1 MDWYLKSFLAG
12 KYKEDHMLKFKNVSK
27 VYGDG
32 FKAVDSVS
40 FEIPEG
46 EFLVLIG
53 PSGSG
58 KSTTM
63 KMINRMIPHTGGEIT
78 IDGQDITKLNASEL
92 RRNIG
97 YVIQQ
102 IGLFP
107 HYTIEKNIAIV
118 PELKGWD
125 EKRIKDRVKELLEM
139 VGLDPDIY
147 ATRYPKELSGGQQQ
161 RVGVARAL
169 ASNPRVILMDEPFG
183 ALDPITRD
191 QLQEEVLALH
201 QKLNKTFV
209 FVTHDMDEAL
219 KLGDRI
225 AIMKDGKLLQLDT
238 PEKILHEP
246 AHGFVEEFIG
256 KHRMMQNPELMP
268 VTDVMT
274 EKVLTSQPQRSPERA
289 LSVMRKRQVN
299 TLIIVNEE
307 NVLLGILPA
316 YDLIEK
322 MKNIKQIGEVMLP
335 AEPYLTDS
343 ATAKDAIIM
352 MDESPYGIIPII
364 NEKQKII
371 GVVTRG
377 TLLSALSSQWT
388 ETEENRNE

>member
-1 MDWYLKSFLAG
+1 
-12 KYKEDHMLKFKNVSK
+12 MLKFENVSK

-32 FKAVDSVS
+32 FQAVKSVS
-40 FEIPEG
+40 FDIQQG

-63 KMINRMIPHTGGEIT
+63 KMINKMEPHTSGT
-78 IDGQDITKLNASEL
+78 ISINGKDINSYNPSEL

-118 PELKGWD
+118 PQLKGWNPK
-125 EKRIKDRVKELLEM
+125 EVKARVNELLDL
-139 VGLDPDIY
+139 VGLDPDIF

-161 RVGVARAL
+161 RVGIARAL
-169 ASNPRVILMDEPFG
+169 AGNPDIILMDEPFS
-183 ALDPITRD
+183 ALDPLTRD
-191 QLQEEVLALH
+191 QLQAEVSALH
-201 QKLNKTFV
+201 KKLNKTFV

-219 KLGDRI
+219 KMGDRI

-238 PEKILHEP
+238 PEKLLHEP

-256 KHRMMQNPELMP
+256 KHRITQNPELMP
-268 VTDVMT
+268 VTEIMSESV
-274 EKVLTSQPQRSPERA
+274 VTSLPQRSPEKA
-289 LSVMRKRQVN
+289 LSLIRQRKI
-299 TLIIVNEE
+299 TSLIVVDDDNK
-307 NVLLGILPA
+307 LLGIVSA
-316 YDLIEK
+316 YDLIKKLDTIQAIDEI
-322 MKNIKQIGEVMLP
+322 MGSR
-335 AEPYLTDS
+335 EPFLHEE

-352 MDESPYGIIPII
+352 MDNAPLGIIPIVD
-364 NEKQKII
+364 KHQKIL

-377 TLLSALSSQWT
+377 SLLSAMSSQWT
-388 ETEENRNE
+388 ETEESQ

>member
-1 MDWYLKSFLAG
+1 
-12 KYKEDHMLKFKNVSK
+12 MLKFENVSK
-27 VYGDG
+27 MFNDG

-40 FEIPEG
+40 FDIPEG

-63 KMINRMIPHTGGEIT
+63 KMINRMVPHTSGKISINGN
-78 IDGQDITKLNASEL
+78 DITSMNASEL

-118 PELKGWD
+118 PELKGWSKD
-125 EKRIKDRVKELLEM
+125 EIKARVKELMEL
-139 VGLDPDIY
+139 VGLDPEIFSN
-147 ATRYPKELSGGQQQ
+147 RYPKELSGGQQQ

-169 ASNPRVILMDEPFG
+169 ASNPEVILMDEPFG

-191 QLQEEVLALH
+191 QLQLELISL
-201 QKLNKTFV
+201 QRKLKKTIV

-225 AIMKDGKLLQLDT
+225 AIMKDGGLLQLDT
-238 PEKILHEP
+238 PEKLLHEP
-246 AHGFVEEFIG
+246 SSGFVEEFIG
-256 KHRMMQNPELMP
+256 KHRITQNPELMP
-268 VTDVMT
+268 VAAVMM
-274 EKVLTSQPQRSPERA
+274 EKVITAQLDLSPAKALLMTRRQKITSLVIVDEQDAFIGLVSAYELIKKVDTIQSLKEIMEDA
-289 LSVMRKRQVN
+289 EMVLS
-299 TLIIVNEE
+299 I
-307 NVLLGILPA
+307 
-316 YDLIEK
+316 
-322 MKNIKQIGEVMLP
+322 
-335 AEPYLTDS
+335 S
-343 ATAKDAIIM
+343 ATAKDAIVM
-352 MDESPYGIIPII
+352 MSNAQFGIIPVLDGAR
-364 NEKQKII
+364 KVK
-371 GVVTRG
+371 GLVTRG

-388 ETEENRNE
+388 EMGGVDE

>member
-1 MDWYLKSFLAG
+1 MI
-12 KYKEDHMLKFKNVSK
+12 KFEHVSK
-27 VYGDG
+27 VYTDG
-32 FKAVDSVS
+32 FKAVDSVD

-63 KMINRMIPHTGGEIT
+63 KMINRMIPHTNGTIS
-78 IDGQDITKLNASEL
+78 IDGKDITQLNPSEL

-125 EKRIKDRVKELLEM
+125 KEKIKARVRELLIM
-139 VGLDPDIY
+139 VDLDPEIY
-147 ATRYPKELSGGQQQ
+147 GNRYPKELSGGQQQ

-169 ASNPRVILMDEPFG
+169 ASNPRVLLMDEPFG

-191 QLQEEVLALH
+191 QLQDQIISL
-201 QKLNKTFV
+201 QRKLKKTIV

-225 AIMKDGKLLQLDT
+225 AIMRDGKLLQIDS
-238 PEKILHEP
+238 PEKILQEP
-246 AHGFVEEFIG
+246 ASEFVEEFIG
-256 KHRMMQNPELMP
+256 KDRIIQNPELMP
-268 VTDVMT
+268 VVSVMT
-274 EKVLTSQPQRSPERA
+274 SKVVTSLLNLTPEKALLMMRQQKITS
-289 LSVMRKRQVN
+289 
-299 TLIIVNEE
+299 LIIVDDKDDTFIGLISAYELIKKVNSIGSLKE
-307 NVLLGILPA
+307 ILIIPEHILN
-316 YDLIEK
+316 DK
-322 MKNIKQIGEVMLP
+322 
-335 AEPYLTDS
+335 T
-343 ATAKDAIIM
+343 TAKDAIVM
-352 MDESPYGIIPII
+352 MPNVKYGVIPVL
-364 NEKQKII
+364 NEAQKVVGI
-371 GVVTRG
+371 VTRG
-377 TLLSALSSQWT
+377 TLLTALSSQWT
-388 ETEENRNE
+388 ELEGINE

>member
-1 MDWYLKSFLAG
+1 
-12 KYKEDHMLKFKNVSK
+12 MLKFENVSK
-27 VYGDG
+27 VYDDG
-32 FKAVDSVS
+32 FQAVKSVS
-40 FEIPEG
+40 FDIQQG

-63 KMINRMIPHTGGEIT
+63 KMINKMEPHTSGT
-78 IDGQDITKLNASEL
+78 ISINGKDINSYNPSEL

-118 PELKGWD
+118 PQLKGWNPK
-125 EKRIKDRVKELLEM
+125 EVKARVNELLDL
-139 VGLDPDIY
+139 VGLDPDIF

-161 RVGVARAL
+161 RVGIARAL
-169 ASNPRVILMDEPFG
+169 AGNPDIILMDEPFS
-183 ALDPITRD
+183 ALDPLTRD
-191 QLQEEVLALH
+191 QLQEEVSALH
-201 QKLNKTFV
+201 KKLNKTFV

-219 KLGDRI
+219 KMGDRI

-238 PEKILHEP
+238 PEKLLHEP

-256 KHRMMQNPELMP
+256 KHRITQNPELMP
-268 VTDVMT
+268 VTEIMSESV
-274 EKVLTSQPQRSPERA
+274 VTSLPHRSPEKA
-289 LSVMRKRQVN
+289 LSLIRQRKI
-299 TLIIVNEE
+299 TSLIVVDDDNR
-307 NVLLGILPA
+307 LLGIVSA
-316 YDLIEK
+316 YDLIK
-322 MKNIKQIGEVMLP
+322 KLDTIKTIDEIMGP
-335 AEPYLTDS
+335 REPFLTDT

-352 MDESPYGIIPII
+352 MDNAPFGIIPIVGSH
-364 NEKQKII
+364 QKVL

-377 TLLSALSSQWT
+377 SLLSAMSSQWT
-388 ETEENRNE
+388 ETEESQ

>member
-1 MDWYLKSFLAG
+1 MI
-12 KYKEDHMLKFKNVSK
+12 KFENVSK
-27 VYGDG
+27 VYADG
-32 FKAVDSVS
+32 FKAVDSVN

-63 KMINRMIPHTGGEIT
+63 KMINRMIPHTNGRIS
-78 IDGQDITKLNASEL
+78 IDGNDITKLNPSEL

-125 EKRIKDRVKELLEM
+125 KEKIKARVKELLIM
-139 VGLDPDIY
+139 VDLDPEVY
-147 ATRYPKELSGGQQQ
+147 GSRYPKELSGGQQQ

-169 ASNPRVILMDEPFG
+169 ASDPRVLLMDEPFG

-191 QLQEEVLALH
+191 QLQDQIISL
-201 QKLNKTFV
+201 QRKLKKTIV

-225 AIMKDGKLLQLDT
+225 AIMKDGNLLQIDT
-238 PEKILHEP
+238 PEKILQEP
-246 AHGFVEEFIG
+246 ASSFVEEFIG
-256 KHRMMQNPELMP
+256 KDRIIQNPELMP
-268 VTDVMT
+268 VVSVMT
-274 EKVLTSQPQRSPERA
+274 TKVVTSLLGRSPEKA
-289 LSVMRKRQVN
+289 LLMMRQQKI
-299 TLIIVNEE
+299 TSLIIEDENDDTFIGLISAYELIKKVNSIQSIEE
-307 NVLLGILPA
+307 IMIVPE
-316 YDLIEK
+316 YT
-322 MKNIKQIGEVMLP
+322 
-335 AEPYLTDS
+335 LTEA
-343 ATAKDAIIM
+343 ATAKDAIM
-352 MDESPYGIIPII
+352 MMPNVKYGVIPVL
-364 NEKQKII
+364 NEAKKVVGI
-371 GVVTRG
+371 VTRG
-377 TLLSALSSQWT
+377 TLLTALSSQWT
-388 ETEENRNE
+388 ELEGINE

>member
-1 MDWYLKSFLAG
+1 
-12 KYKEDHMLKFKNVSK
+12 MLKFENVSK
-27 VYGDG
+27 VYNGG
-32 FKAVDSVS
+32 FTAVNSVNLEVS
-40 FEIPEG
+40 EG

-63 KMINRMIPHTGGEIT
+63 KMINRMIPHTSGLIT
-78 IDGQDITKLNASEL
+78 INGKDITKLNAAEL

-125 EKRIKDRVKELLEM
+125 KEKIKERVKELLNM
-139 VGLDPDIY
+139 VGLDPEVFS
-147 ATRYPKELSGGQQQ
+147 TRYPKELSGGQQQ

-169 ASNPRVILMDEPFG
+169 ASNPSIILMDEPFG
-183 ALDPITRD
+183 ALDPITRE
-191 QLQEEVLALH
+191 QLQEELISLH
-201 QKLNKTFV
+201 KKLKKTFV

-225 AIMKDGKLLQLDT
+225 AIMRDGQLLQLDT

-246 AHGFVEEFIG
+246 ASGFVEEFIG
-256 KHRMMQNPELMP
+256 KHRIIQNPDLMS

-274 EKVLTSQPQRSPERA
+274 ERVVTSLPHHSPEKA
-289 LSVMRKRQVN
+289 LSIMRQRKTTALV
-299 TLIIVNEE
+299 IVDEDHS
-307 NVLLGILPA
+307 LLGIVSA
-316 YDLIEK
+316 YDLLKAMGSIKTIEEI
-322 MKNIKQIGEVMLP
+322 MQAPQSVLF
-335 AEPYLTDS
+335 DS
-343 ATAKDAIIM
+343 ATAKDAIINM
-352 MDESPYGIIPII
+352 EDAPFGIIPVI
-364 NEKQKII
+364 NESRKVK
-371 GVVTRG
+371 GLVTRG

-388 ETEENRNE
+388 EMEVNE

>member
-1 MDWYLKSFLAG
+1 
-12 KYKEDHMLKFKNVSK
+12 MLKFEHVSK
-27 VYGDG
+27 VYTDG
-32 FKAVDSVS
+32 FKAVDSVN

-63 KMINRMIPHTGGEIT
+63 KMINRMIPHTNGTIS
-78 IDGQDITKLNASEL
+78 IDGKDITKLNPSEL

-125 EKRIKDRVKELLEM
+125 KEKIQARVKELLIM
-139 VGLDPDIY
+139 VDLDPEVFGK
-147 ATRYPKELSGGQQQ
+147 RYPKELSGGQQQ

-169 ASNPRVILMDEPFG
+169 ASDPSILLMDEPFG

-191 QLQEEVLALH
+191 QLQDQLISL
-201 QKLNKTFV
+201 QRKLKKTIV

-225 AIMKDGKLLQLDT
+225 AIMKDGNLIQIDT
-238 PEKILHEP
+238 PEKILQEP
-246 AHGFVEEFIG
+246 ASTFVEEFIG
-256 KHRMMQNPELMP
+256 KDRIIQNPELMP
-268 VTDVMT
+268 VVSVMT
-274 EKVLTSQPQRSPERA
+274 TKVVTALLDLSPEKA
-289 LSVMRKRQVN
+289 LLMMRQQKV
-299 TLIIVNEE
+299 TSLIIVDE
-307 NVLLGILPA
+307 NDEKFIGLISA
-316 YDLIEK
+316 YELIKKVKSIQLIEEI
-322 MKNIKQIGEVMLP
+322 MRIPEHT
-335 AEPYLTDS
+335 LTDA
-343 ATAKDAIIM
+343 ATAKDAIM
-352 MDESPYGIIPII
+352 MMPNVKYGVIPVL
-364 NEKQKII
+364 NEAKKVVGI
-371 GVVTRG
+371 VTRG
-377 TLLSALSSQWT
+377 TLLTALSSQWT
-388 ETEENRNE
+388 ELEGINE

>member
-1 MDWYLKSFLAG
+1 MI
-12 KYKEDHMLKFKNVSK
+12 KFEHVSK
-27 VYGDG
+27 VYTDG

-40 FEIPEG
+40 FEVPEG

-63 KMINRMIPHTGGEIT
+63 KMINRMIPHTNGTIS
-78 IDGQDITKLNASEL
+78 IDGKDITKLNPSEL

-125 EKRIKDRVKELLEM
+125 KEKIKARVKELLIM
-139 VGLDPDIY
+139 VDLDPEVY
-147 ATRYPKELSGGQQQ
+147 GSRYPKELSGGQQQ

-169 ASNPRVILMDEPFG
+169 ASDPRVLLMDEPFG

-191 QLQEEVLALH
+191 QLQDQLITL
-201 QKLNKTFV
+201 QRKLKKTIV

-225 AIMKDGKLLQLDT
+225 AIMKDGNLLQIDT
-238 PEKILHEP
+238 PEKILQEP
-246 AHGFVEEFIG
+246 ASNFVEEFIG
-256 KHRMMQNPELMP
+256 KDRIIQNPELMP
-268 VTDVMT
+268 VVSVMT
-274 EKVLTSQPQRSPERA
+274 TRVVTSLLNLSPEKA
-289 LSVMRKRQVN
+289 LLMMRQQKI
-299 TLIIVNEE
+299 TSLIIENDLDDSFIGLISAYELIKKMNSIQSIEE
-307 NVLLGILPA
+307 ILIVP
-316 YDLIEK
+316 EHT
-322 MKNIKQIGEVMLP
+322 
-335 AEPYLTDS
+335 LTIT
-343 ATAKDAIIM
+343 ATAKDAIM
-352 MDESPYGIIPII
+352 MMPSVKYGVIPVL
-364 NEKQKII
+364 NEVKKVVGI
-371 GVVTRG
+371 VTRG
-377 TLLSALSSQWT
+377 TLLTALSSQWT
-388 ETEENRNE
+388 ELEGINE

>member
-1 MDWYLKSFLAG
+1 
-12 KYKEDHMLKFKNVSK
+12 MLKFENVSK

-32 FKAVDSVS
+32 FQAVKSVS
-40 FEIPEG
+40 FDIQQG

-63 KMINRMIPHTGGEIT
+63 KMINKMEPHTSGT
-78 IDGQDITKLNASEL
+78 ISINGKDINSYNASEL

-118 PELKGWD
+118 PQLKGWNAK
-125 EKRIKDRVKELLEM
+125 EIKARVNELLDL
-139 VGLDPDIY
+139 VGLDPDMY

-161 RVGVARAL
+161 RVGIARAL
-169 ASNPRVILMDEPFG
+169 AGNPDIILMDEPFS
-183 ALDPITRD
+183 ALDPLTRD
-191 QLQEEVLALH
+191 QLQVEVGALH
-201 QKLNKTFV
+201 KKLNKTFV

-219 KLGDRI
+219 KMGDRI

-238 PEKILHEP
+238 PEKLLHEP

-256 KHRMMQNPELMP
+256 KHRITQNPELMP
-268 VTDVMT
+268 VTDIMSESV
-274 EKVLTSQPQRSPERA
+274 VTSLPQRSPEKA
-289 LSVMRKRQVN
+289 LLLIRQRKITN
-299 TLIIVNEE
+299 LIIVDDDKK
-307 NVLLGILPA
+307 LLGIVSA
-316 YDLIEK
+316 YDLIK
-322 MKNIKQIGEVMLP
+322 KLDDIKTIEEIMVSR
-335 AEPYLTDS
+335 EPFLNDT

-352 MDESPYGIIPII
+352 MDEAPFGIIPIVD
-364 NEKQKII
+364 NYQKIL

-377 TLLSALSSQWT
+377 TLLSAMSSQWT
-388 ETEENRNE
+388 ETEENQ

>member
-1 MDWYLKSFLAG
+1 MI
-12 KYKEDHMLKFKNVSK
+12 KFENVSK
-27 VYGDG
+27 VYADG
-32 FKAVDSVS
+32 FKAVDSVN

-63 KMINRMIPHTGGEIT
+63 KMINRMIPHTNGTIS
-78 IDGQDITKLNASEL
+78 IDGNDITKLNPSEL

-125 EKRIKDRVKELLEM
+125 KEKIRARVKELLIM
-139 VGLDPDIY
+139 VDLDPEVY
-147 ATRYPKELSGGQQQ
+147 GSRYPKELSGGQQQ

-169 ASNPRVILMDEPFG
+169 ASDPRVLLMDEPFG

-191 QLQEEVLALH
+191 QLQDQIISL
-201 QKLNKTFV
+201 QRKLKKTIV

-225 AIMKDGKLLQLDT
+225 AIMKDGNLLQIDT
-238 PEKILHEP
+238 PEKILQEP
-246 AHGFVEEFIG
+246 ASSFVEEFIG
-256 KHRMMQNPELMP
+256 KDRIIQNPELMP
-268 VTDVMT
+268 VVSVMT
-274 EKVLTSQPQRSPERA
+274 TKVVTSLLGRSPEKA
-289 LSVMRKRQVN
+289 LLMMRQQKI
-299 TLIIVNEE
+299 TSLIIEDENDDTFIGLISAYELIKKVNSIQSIEE
-307 NVLLGILPA
+307 IMIVPE
-316 YDLIEK
+316 YT
-322 MKNIKQIGEVMLP
+322 
-335 AEPYLTDS
+335 LTEA
-343 ATAKDAIIM
+343 ATAKDAIM
-352 MDESPYGIIPII
+352 MMPNVKYGVIPVL
-364 NEKQKII
+364 NEAKKVVGI
-371 GVVTRG
+371 VTRG
-377 TLLSALSSQWT
+377 TLLTALSSQWT
-388 ETEENRNE
+388 ELEGINE

>member
-1 MDWYLKSFLAG
+1 MI
-12 KYKEDHMLKFKNVSK
+12 KFEHVSK
-27 VYGDG
+27 VYTDG

-40 FEIPEG
+40 FEVPEG

-63 KMINRMIPHTGGEIT
+63 KMINRMIPHTNGTIS
-78 IDGQDITKLNASEL
+78 IDGKDITKLNPSEL

-125 EKRIKDRVKELLEM
+125 KEKIKARVKELLIM
-139 VGLDPDIY
+139 VDLDPEVY
-147 ATRYPKELSGGQQQ
+147 GSRYPKELSGGQQQ

-169 ASNPRVILMDEPFG
+169 ASDPRVLLMDEPFG

-191 QLQEEVLALH
+191 QLQDQLITL
-201 QKLNKTFV
+201 QRKLKKTIV

-225 AIMKDGKLLQLDT
+225 AIMKDGNLLQIDT
-238 PEKILHEP
+238 PEKILQEP
-246 AHGFVEEFIG
+246 ASNFVEEFIG
-256 KHRMMQNPELMP
+256 KDRIIQNPELMP
-268 VTDVMT
+268 VVSVMT
-274 EKVLTSQPQRSPERA
+274 TRVVTSLLNLSPEKA
-289 LSVMRKRQVN
+289 LLMMRQQKI
-299 TLIIVNEE
+299 TSLIIENDLDDSFVGLISAYELIKKMNSIQSIEE
-307 NVLLGILPA
+307 ILIVP
-316 YDLIEK
+316 EHT
-322 MKNIKQIGEVMLP
+322 
-335 AEPYLTDS
+335 LTIT
-343 ATAKDAIIM
+343 ATAKDAIM
-352 MDESPYGIIPII
+352 MMPSVKYGVIPVL
-364 NEKQKII
+364 NEAKKVVGI
-371 GVVTRG
+371 VTRG
-377 TLLSALSSQWT
+377 TLLTALSSQWT
-388 ETEENRNE
+388 ELEGINE